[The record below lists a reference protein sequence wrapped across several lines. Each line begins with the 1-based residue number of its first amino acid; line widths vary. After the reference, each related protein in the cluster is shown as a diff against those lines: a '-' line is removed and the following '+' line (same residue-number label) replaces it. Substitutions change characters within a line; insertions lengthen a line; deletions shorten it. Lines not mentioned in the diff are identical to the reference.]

1 MKSLSKTTRKVNGR
15 YEVGLIWKDSIRA
28 LPNNRVIAEK
38 RLELLERRLERDTQ
52 LKVKYTE
59 TIENDLQ
66 KGYIKKLEDQEL
78 VETDAHEWYLPHH
91 AVVHPDK
98 PRKVRRVSDA
108 AAWCQ
113 GISLNDCLSSG
124 PDLLNSLVGI
134 LMRPRQELVAVSADI
149 KAMFNQV
156 AVPKED
162 QLTLRFL
169 WRKKPSDKV
178 DVYQYVRHIFG
189 AKCSPACANFA
200 LQRTAQDNI
209 AAFPLEA
216 EAVRRNF
223 YMDDLFKS
231 VSSLLEACNLQAG
244 LVKLLSLGGVNLT
257 KWISNNKDFI
267 SLVPEKD
274 RAQVLEWEI
283 CCPLREP

>member
-1 MKSLSKTTRKVNGR
+1 MKF
-15 YEVGLIWKDSIRA
+15 
-28 LPNNRVIAEK
+28 
-38 RLELLERRLERDTQ
+38 
-52 LKVKYTE
+52 KYTE

-78 VETDAHEWYLPHH
+78 VETDAREWYLPHH
-91 AVVHPDK
+91 AVVHPHK
-98 PRKVRRVSDA
+98 PGKVRRVSDA
-108 AAWCQ
+108 AARCQ

-134 LMRPRQELVAVSADI
+134 PMRFRQELVWLVG
-149 KAMFNQV
+149 MLNQV

-162 QLTLRFL
+162 QLVLRFL

-189 AKCSPACANFA
+189 AKCSPACANYA

-209 AAFPLEA
+209 AAFLLEA
-216 EAVRRNF
+216 EAVRRSF

-231 VSSLLEACNLQAG
+231 VSVLACNLQAG
-244 LVKLLSLGGVNLT
+244 LVKLLSLGGFNLT

-274 RAQVLEWEI
+274 RAQSVRSIGVGDMLPTQRALGVFWDFQNDTFIFKFEPKELANTRRKVVVLL
-283 CCPLREP
+283 PLSMTLLAL